1 MELDS
6 AKQALEYLAELELA
20 NDALDQDRLT
30 EKTKKK
36 ALKEQLAAM
45 KLELDEL
52 NATASSE
59 IEEARSTRSP
69 LSLSLRQP
77 LSLSL

>member
-52 NATASSE
+52 KANTSSE
-59 IEEARSTRSP
+59 IQDARSACSP
-69 LSLSLRQP
+69 LSLSLCQP
-77 LSLSL
+77 L